1 MKYAEI
7 MSELKALLE
16 KIMDRYPDPE
26 EERMD
31 IWDEWIDQM
40 DSKHP
45 HPVDMEPFVLAGYKK
60 IFDECY
66 AELMDYLIRLTTLL
80 VQFPSTTD
88 EKCRATTSHAP
99 L

>member
-1 MKYAEI
+1 MLHARPSPVCIMKYAEI
-7 MSELKALLE
+7 KSELKALLE
-16 KIMDRYPDPE
+16 KILDRYPDPE

-66 AELMDYLIRLTTLL
+66 AELMKER
-80 VQFPSTTD
+80 
-88 EKCRATTSHAP
+88 TTSG
-99 L
+99 

>member
-7 MSELKALLE
+7 KSELKALLKE
-16 KIMDRYPDPE
+16 IMDPYPHPE
-26 EERMD
+26 EVRMD

-60 IFDECY
+60 IFDEAY
-66 AELMDYLIRLTTLL
+66 VELMEER
-80 VQFPSTTD
+80 
-88 EKCRATTSHAP
+88 TTSG
-99 L
+99 